1 MKSMFEKGDYELE
14 VNVKGIRMRHYDSD
28 DGKETVLTYSWINK
42 TYLIENANEY
52 EVEQFRKIVR
62 FILTGGKQ

>member
-14 VNVKGIRMRHYDSD
+14 VNVKGIRLRHYEI
-28 DGKETVLTYSWINK
+28 GIETVLTYSWTTK
-42 TYLIENANEY
+42 TYDFENATEY

-62 FILTGGKQ
+62 FIISGGKR